1 MIRLQVFFDMLKKLR
16 NFRLKIR
23 RHRQQRKIDLEKN
36 VLSCAQKQRTLR
48 MLDCWLVNRYKCT
61 LRLEFWL
68 KNLHHYWLRN
78 TEFPA
83 NTTVLIIDCCYQFK
97 NMEKTGI
104 VKRKINCSIRP
115 YNFTFLLS
123 IREHWEH
130 TLQTVNHGTEGNHQ
144 VTTRVVTWW

>member
-1 MIRLQVFFDMLKKLR
+1 MTM
-16 NFRLKIR
+16 FRSFISIFL
-23 RHRQQRKIDLEKN
+23 
-36 VLSCAQKQRTLR
+36 
-48 MLDCWLVNRYKCT
+48 NRYKCT

-83 NTTVLIIDCCYQFK
+83 NTTVLIIECCYQFK

-130 TLQTVNHGTEGNHQ
+130 TVFPHIVSAENIHFWIWPYVLWPLDTVHKCAETIQGRKLFTGRNYMRKYGMPFLFKMNIRKEKC
-144 VTTRVVTWW
+144 